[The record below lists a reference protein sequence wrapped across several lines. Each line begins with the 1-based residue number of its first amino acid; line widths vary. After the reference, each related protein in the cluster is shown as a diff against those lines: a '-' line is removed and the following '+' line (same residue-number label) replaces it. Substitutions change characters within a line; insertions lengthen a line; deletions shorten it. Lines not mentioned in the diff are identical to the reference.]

1 MTLHRG
7 RMTSVV
13 LLCALG
19 AVAILAVSLAMAQDE
34 SGPTASPTDY
44 PEGQGPSADE
54 PPTETAAP
62 LATPADDDAPAQPA
76 PQGPADNDA
85 PAPAAGDQPATSPT
99 EQLQAPHP
107 ADDEGQPDGS
117 TGESVVEQTSP
128 GAFMVKFQ
136 NTDLRL
142 AIRLLSTHARRNII
156 AGNDITGSVTATFY
170 DVTFEE
176 ALDAILRMNG
186 YVYRQEDNFIYVYT
200 PDQLAEETRAAETM
214 VIRTFRLSYITA
226 ADANVLITPALSE
239 DGSVALTPPAGTGIS
254 SDVTATGGNSYAT
267 EDIIVVRD
275 YEKNVEQIAQIIEQ
289 LDVRPDQVLIEATIL
304 SVSLNEDNNLGVNF
318 STLAGIDFQALGS
331 SSTGVGDMSA
341 GGIASEDLQGV
352 RAGQFGTG
360 FNTFGNGMTIGF
372 LSNNVAVFI
381 TALESITDLTV
392 LANPKLLVVNK
403 QRGEVI
409 VGRRD
414 GYRTTVVNQGI
425 STESIEFL
433 ETGTKLI
440 VRPYIGRDN
449 FVRLEIHPEDSNGS
463 ITLGLPTETMTE
475 VTSNV
480 LVRDGHTIVIGGL
493 FREEVQ
499 EVRAQIPILGNLFGA
514 GALFRT
520 TQDTIERQEVIIL
533 ITPHIIRQDADEGVS
548 ALIQDDVERFRIGQ
562 RRGLRWW
569 GRSRLAAT
577 YMRWANE
584 AFRAGDRQKAM
595 WHVDMA
601 LSMDPRLL
609 EAIRLKEE
617 LTKQAYW
624 AGEVQVSSVQ
634 YVIQQMILQE
644 LGFPIDELT
653 PPIKPLNPDELDER
667 IIEAFGIIRRVDRY
681 QPAIDQQVDET
692 NANPE

>member
-7 RMTSVV
+7 RMTLVV
-13 LLCALG
+13 SLCALG
-19 AVAILAVSLAMAQDE
+19 VVTILAVSLAMAQDE
-34 SGPTASPTDY
+34 SRPTAPTDY

-54 PPTETAAP
+54 PPTEPTAP
-62 LATPADDDAPAQPA
+62 LATPAGDDASGQPA
-76 PQGPADNDA
+76 PQDPADEDT
-85 PAPAAGDQPATSPT
+85 PTPAAGEPATSPT
-99 EQLQAPHP
+99 EQPQTPEL
-107 ADDEGQPDGS
+107 ADDEGQPDG
-117 TGESVVEQTSP
+117 TGESLVEQIRP
-128 GAFMVKFQ
+128 GAFMVNFH

-142 AIRLLSTHARRNII
+142 ALRMLSTQGRRNII
-156 AGNDITGSVTATFY
+156 AGRDITGSVTATFY
-170 DVTFEE
+170 EVTFEE

-200 PDQLAEETRAAETM
+200 PEQLAEGARAAENM
-214 VIRTFRLSYITA
+214 VIRVFRLSYMTA
-226 ADANVLITPALSE
+226 ADAEVLIAPLLSE
-239 DGSVALTPPAGTGIS
+239 DGSVALTPAAGMGIGGDPS
-254 SDVTATGGNSYAT
+254 SAGGNSYAT

-275 YEKNVEQIAQIIEQ
+275 YERNVEQIAEIIEQ

-304 SVSLNEDNNLGVNF
+304 SILLDEDNDLGVNF
-318 STLAGIDFQALGS
+318 STLAGIDFESLGS
-331 SSTGVGDMSA
+331 TSTGVGNMSA
-341 GGIASEDLQGV
+341 GSIASEDLQGL
-352 RAGQFGTG
+352 RAAQFGTG
-360 FNTFGNGMTIGF
+360 FSTFGSGMSIGF
-372 LSNNVAVFI
+372 LSNNVSVFI
-381 TALESITDLTV
+381 SALESITDLTV

-403 QRGEVI
+403 QRGEVV

-425 STESIEFL
+425 STETIEFL
-433 ETGTKLI
+433 ETGTRLV
-440 VRPYIGRDN
+440 VRPYIGRDS

-463 ITLGLPTETMTE
+463 IANGLPSETTTE

-493 FREEVQ
+493 FREETQ
-499 EVRAQIPILGNLFGA
+499 EVRTQIPILGNFPGV

-520 TQDTIERQEVIIL
+520 TRDSIERQEVIVL

-548 ALIQDDVERFRIGQ
+548 ALIHDDVERFRVGQ

-584 AFRAGDRQKAM
+584 AFQRGDRQKAM

-624 AGEVQVSSVQ
+624 AGEAQVSTVQ

-644 LGFPIDELT
+644 LGYPIDRLT
-653 PPIKPLNPDELDER
+653 PPVKPLNPDELDER

-681 QPAIDQQVDET
+681 QPAIDEHGDET
-692 NANPE
+692 NANPEQHN